1 MKKNKENVLL
11 SGPYRRAI
19 VIVLDSFGAGELPDA
34 EHFGDKGADTL
45 GHLIEK
51 FGGIDLPN
59 MEKLGLSGIANLH
72 PGRIPPA
79 PVGCFGKMAA
89 KSAGKDT
96 TTGHWEVMGCIAK
109 IPFPTYPDGFPD
121 DLIDKFLKVSG
132 VKEIL
137 GNKAASGT
145 EILKELG
152 VEHMKTGHPIVYTSA
167 DSVFQI
173 AAHNDV
179 ISLTRLYY
187 ICEKARS
194 ILRVPHNISRVIARP
209 FIGSSGSFER
219 TADRRDF
226 SIEPVSTTLL
236 DLAVEQGI
244 NVLGVGKIGDIF
256 AHRGLSIEQ
265 HTGLNPAGIRQTIED
280 VKNTPRMPEFI
291 FVNLVDFD
299 SLYGHRRN
307 PRGYY
312 DALKEFDAALPE
324 IERNMKEDDVLFI
337 TADHGCD
344 PTFKAHTDHTR
355 EFVPILA
362 YGKKIRKNINL
373 GIRKTYADCGQTIA
387 EFMGIKG
394 LKHGTSF
401 WKLIR
406 R

>member
-1 MKKNKENVLL
+1 MQKITLPG
-11 SGPYRRAI
+11 GPHRRAI

-34 EHFGDKGADTL
+34 GKFGDKGADTL

-51 FGGIDLPN
+51 FGGLNLPN
-59 MEKLGLSGIANLH
+59 LEKLGLSEIANLH
-72 PGRIPPA
+72 PGKIPPA
-79 PVGCFGKMAA
+79 PAGCFGKMAE
-89 KSAGKDT
+89 KSPGKDT
-96 TTGHWEVMGCIAK
+96 TLGHWEIMGCLAETA
-109 IPFPTYPDGFPD
+109 FPTYPDGFPD

-132 VKEIL
+132 VKGIL
-137 GNKAASGT
+137 GNKTASGT

-173 AAHNDV
+173 AAHNDI
-179 ISLTRLYY
+179 ISLARLYY

-194 ILRVPHNISRVIARP
+194 ILKMPHNISRVIARP
-209 FIGSSGSFER
+209 FIGSPGCFER

-226 SIEPVSTTLL
+226 SVDPVSATLL
-236 DLAVEQGI
+236 DLAIEQGI
-244 NVLGVGKIGDIF
+244 NVIGVGKIGDIF

-280 VKNTPRMPEFI
+280 VKNAPRKPEFI

-307 PRGYY
+307 PLGYY

-324 IERNMKEDDVLFI
+324 IERNMKDDDILFI

-355 EFVPILA
+355 EFVPILV
-362 YGKKIRKNINL
+362 YGKKIKKNVNL
-373 GIRKTYADCGQTIA
+373 GIRQTFADCGQTIA
-387 EFMGIKG
+387 EFMGITG
-394 LKHGTSF
+394 LKHGESF
-401 WKLIR
+401 WNLIR